1 MIRKTI
7 ALALAR
13 RRFSLDT
20 LLEAADAHGRHL
32 VDPVRPDPM
41 APPRTPFESPTPGLH
56 PSLTTLGPRQRLR
69 AARHMLPVLRRVRAG
84 ARMYDRAPRPTRH
97 VIEASVL
104 DDVVGRARALG
115 MRDVGYVRIPRTSI
129 FAGKQVPHEHAIVF
143 TVEMD
148 AEPLATSPSL
158 EAQLEVMDGYGRLAR
173 IANSIAADLRAHGCS
188 AYPGTALGGT
198 TDYVQLA
205 ELAGLG
211 AIGYHGL
218 LIAPGEGARVRI
230 AVVYTN
236 VTNLPFDRPNP
247 HAWVRDFCALCRKC
261 VRACPVGAIERE
273 PQARPAGYRSIDRGA
288 CRDYFTEN
296 YGCGVCLVVCPF
308 SQAGYAAIEARFKG
322 NPSAPTFEVV
332 DGSRV
337 RT

>member
-1 MIRKTI
+1 MIRTMI
-7 ALALAR
+7 ASLAKR

-20 LLEAADAHGRHL
+20 LLEAADAHARHL
-32 VDPVRPDPM
+32 VDPVPADPS
-41 APPRTPFESPTPGLH
+41 APPRTPFESPTPGLRH
-56 PSLTTLGPRQRLR
+56 SLTTLGPRQRLR
-69 AARHMLPVLRRVRAG
+69 AARHMLPVLRDVRAG
-84 ARMYDRAPRPTRH
+84 ARMYDRAPRPSRTE
-97 VIEASVL
+97 IDAAVL
-104 DDVVGRARALG
+104 DRALDRARSLG
-115 MRDVGYVRIPRTSI
+115 MRDVGFVRIPRTAI
-129 FAGKQVPHEHAIVF
+129 FAGHQVPHEHAIVF

-158 EAQLEVMDGYGRLAR
+158 DSQIEVMDGYARLAR
-173 IANSIAADLRAHGCS
+173 IAKALAHDLRAAGCS

-218 LIAPGEGARVRI
+218 LITPGEGARVRI

-236 VTNLPFDRPNP
+236 VANLPFDRPNP

-261 VRACPVGAIERE
+261 VRACPVGAIEER
-273 PQARPAGYRSIDRGA
+273 PQPRPAGYRAIDRAA

-296 YGCGVCLVVCPF
+296 FGCGVCLSVCPF

-322 NPSAPTFEVV
+322 NPSAPKFEVV
-332 DGSRV
+332 AAAS
-337 RT
+337 T